1 MTLGLCACG
10 SSTSSDVANVEETKT
25 SDTVVFEKPGTYT
38 ATAAGRNGDVT
49 LTVEFSDTAIV
60 YINVDSE
67 ETETIGVSAMDT
79 LVEQVIG
86 SQSVAV
92 DTVSG
97 ATLSTEAFIEC
108 LNSCVE
114 QAGGNM
120 ELLGGEIT
128 SEKVS
133 YETEA
138 DVIVVGAGGAGLM
151 AALTAAN
158 DGASVILLEKS
169 SSIGGNTL
177 CAANGI
183 NAYDSDVQ
191 LADETYQAADT
202 SVEEFEA
209 LQTNERSR
217 IDLVDAFINN
227 SAEAINYLSDLGVDF
242 TVEISEDERN
252 TDSNYYL
259 LKSEEDG
266 TTTMTTII
274 NALSTALDASGVVL
288 YKNTEATS
296 LVQDENGNVTGVN
309 AIGENEEELTFTGK
323 SVVLC
328 TGGFGKNNELIA
340 QVAPDYANC
349 ITDELAP
356 TTGDGL
362 IMATE
367 IGAEAVDL
375 DQIQTFPA
383 VISGYG
389 MILPM
394 NLPGGFGLN
403 GTIYVNNAGE
413 RFAAE
418 AFEIPDAIL
427 AQENG
432 EVYAVFTEENLNDT
446 MKELM
451 GIGYVVS
458 ADSAE
463 ELASQLGVDAD
474 GLKASIDTWNADA
487 ASNGTDS
494 AFGRENITPLEG
506 TLYGYKFGVGAHY
519 FMGGILID
527 ENTCVLNTDGS
538 IIDGLYAAGEVTGGF
553 HGTQRVDG
561 SGTGDSI
568 VFGMIAGHSAAAAA
582 QN

>member
-1 MTLGLCACG
+1 
-10 SSTSSDVANVEETKT
+10 
-25 SDTVVFEKPGTYT
+25 
-38 ATAAGRNGDVT
+38 VT
-49 LTVEFSDTAIV
+49 LTVEFSATEIV
-60 YINVDSE
+60 SINVESE

-79 LVEQVIG
+79 LTEQVLG
-86 SQSVAV
+86 NQSVAV

-97 ATLSTEAFIEC
+97 ATLSTAAYIEC

-114 QAGGNM
+114 QAGGNTA
-120 ELLGGEIT
+120 LLGGEIAA
-128 SEKVS
+128 EAVS
-133 YETEA
+133 YQTEA

-191 LADETYQAADT
+191 LADETYQASDT

-209 LQTNERSR
+209 LQTNELSR
-217 IDLVDAFINN
+217 INLVDAFINN
-227 SAEAINYLSDLGVDF
+227 SAEAINYLSGLGVDF
-242 TVEISEDERN
+242 TVEISQDDRN
-252 TDSNYYL
+252 SDSNYYL
-259 LKSEEDG
+259 LKSEADG
-266 TTTMTTII
+266 TTTMTSII
-274 NALSTALDASGVVL
+274 SALSSALDESGVVL

-296 LVQDENGNVTGVN
+296 LVQDENGTVTGVN
-309 AIGENEEELTFTGK
+309 ATGENGEALTFSGK

-340 QVAPDYANC
+340 QVAPEYANC

-362 IMATE
+362 VMATE

-389 MILPM
+389 MILPP

-418 AFEIPDAIL
+418 SFEIPDAIL
-427 AQENG
+427 AQDNG

-446 MKELM
+446 MRELM
-451 GIGYVVS
+451 NIGYVVS

-463 ELASQLGVDAD
+463 DLASQLGIDAA
-474 GLKASIDTWNADA
+474 GLAAAIETWNADA
-487 ASNGTDS
+487 AATGTDS

-527 ENTCVLNTDGS
+527 ENTHVLNTDGNV
-538 IIDGLYAAGEVTGGF
+538 IDGLYAAGEVTGGF
-553 HGTQRVDG
+553 HGSQRVDG

-568 VFGMIAGHSAAAAA
+568 VFGMVAGHSAAAAA
-582 QN
+582 K